1 MSNGRDT
8 GKSVHKQ
15 AKWLITAVSAGLL
28 VVLYLLIFVFSGQD
42 GEQSGSLSHMISEK
56 CVEFMDAISGSHWT
70 AVFQAELA
78 AYFEHPIRKMAH
90 FSEYTCMGIL
100 VYGVWRPW
108 KKRDGKLYLLVILW
122 VFLSAAADECHQLF
136 VPGRYGC
143 FADVCLDTCGGVFG
157 LLLCVLVEKIC
168 RRFKNKKK
176 RKP

>member
-1 MSNGRDT
+1 MSDKRNLRQFGHRKT
-8 GKSVHKQ
+8 
-15 AKWLITAVSAGLL
+15 KWLITVVSAVLLGL
-28 VVLYLLIFVFSGQD
+28 LYLLIFAFSGQD
-42 GEQSGSLSHMISEK
+42 GEQSGNLSHMISEK

-70 AVFQAELA
+70 EMFQEELA

-108 KKRDGKLYLLVILW
+108 KKRDRKLYLLVVLW
-122 VFLSAAADECHQLF
+122 VFLSAAADEFHQLF
-136 VPGRYGC
+136 VPERYGC
-143 FADVCLDTCGGVFG
+143 FADVCLDTCGGIFG

-168 RRFKNKKK
+168 RHFKNKKK